1 MNERKS
7 GFLLLFQD
15 FQRKDLNRFD
25 TTCRKVAVA
34 DEAAGGPKQ
43 MKEKDLRKAMNLR
56 YEFIVK

>member
-1 MNERKS
+1 M
-7 GFLLLFQD
+7 
-15 FQRKDLNRFD
+15 NRFD